1 MANPQQEPKYTKL
14 FINNEF
20 VDAKSGKTFPTNNPA
35 TGKVIVEVAE
45 GDKADVD
52 LAVEAAKKAFHRN
65 SVWRKMSPLQR
76 TDLMMKLCE
85 LMDRDKN
92 MLASLESLDNGKP
105 FAEALFDVEIS
116 IMTLKYY
123 AGWTD
128 KFFGDTIPAGGFIA
142 MTKKEPIGVV
152 GQIIPWNYPLLML
165 SWKWGPALAV
175 GCTIVMKPA
184 EQTPLTALHMA
195 ALTKEAGFPA
205 GVINIING
213 YGPTAGAAISEHP
226 EIRKVAFTGS
236 VEIGRIIMEAAAKT
250 NLKRVSLELG
260 GKSPIFVFDD
270 ADVDLAVDIC
280 HDALFS
286 NHGQSCCA
294 GSRTYV
300 HENIYDKFV
309 AKAAAKAKARKVG
322 NPFEEAVLQGPQIDE
337 EMLTKVLG
345 FIESGKQQGA
355 KLQYGG
361 KRIGEVGFFV
371 EPTVFSDVTDDMKIA
386 QEEIFGPVQSI
397 FKFSSVDEVIERAN
411 NVKYGLAAGIITNDI
426 NKAMHFANNVDAGS
440 VWINCYDAV
449 LPQTPFGGYKQSGMG
464 RELGKDGLDN
474 YLETKTITMKLV

>member
-1 MANPQQEPKYTKL
+1 MANPTQEPKYTKL

-20 VDAKSGKTFPTNNPA
+20 VDAKSGKTFATINPA

-52 LAVEAAKKAFHRN
+52 LAVAAAKKAFHRN
-65 SVWRKMSPLQR
+65 AVWRKMSPLQR
-76 TDLMMKLCE
+76 TELMIKLCDLMA
-85 LMDRDKN
+85 RDKN
-92 MLASLESLDNGKP
+92 LLASLETQDNGKP

-128 KFFGDTIPAGGFIA
+128 KFFGDTIPAGGFIS
-142 MTKKEPIGVV
+142 MTRKEPIGVV

-165 SWKWGPALAV
+165 AWKWGPALAV

-184 EQTPLTALHMA
+184 EQTPLTALHMG
-195 ALTKEAGFPA
+195 ALVKEAGFPA
-205 GVINIING
+205 GVINIIPG

-226 EIRKVAFTGS
+226 DVRKVAFTGS
-236 VEIGRIIMEAAAKT
+236 EEIGRIIMEAAAKT

-260 GKSPIFVFDD
+260 GKSPVVVFDD
-270 ADVDLAVDIC
+270 ANLDLAVDIC
-280 HDALFS
+280 HEALFS

-300 HENIYDKFV
+300 HEKIYDQFV

-322 NPFEEAVLQGPQIDE
+322 NPFDESVLQGPQIDD
-337 EMLTKVLG
+337 EMMTKVLG
-345 FIESGKQQGA
+345 FIESGKEQGA
-355 KLQYGG
+355 KLQCGG
-361 KRIGEVGFFV
+361 HRIGDVGFFI
-371 EPTVFSDVTDDMKIA
+371 EPTVFSDVTDTMKIA

-397 FKFSSVDEVIERAN
+397 FKFSSMEEMIDRAN
-411 NVKYGLAAGIITNDI
+411 NIRYGLAAGVITNDI
-426 NKAMHFANNVDAGS
+426 NKAMNFANNVDAGS

-449 LPQTPFGGYKQSGMG
+449 LPQTPFGGYKHSGMG
-464 RELGKDGLDN
+464 RELGKDGLEN